1 MKHSAMEKK
10 PDYNLNSKKCI
21 NITNSSSGDSKVEMS
36 C

>member
-1 MKHSAMEKK
+1 MEKK